1 MPDFRFEVLTVLVVL
16 LPGFLAARLEQRLT
30 TNPKQNE
37 YDKTIEALLYS
48 FFIYLTFTT
57 IFRSLPVSVKAEK
70 VGGTDTIH
78 YSIIASPFR
87 LALLPVIAVVLS
99 VLVSFASNNDYFG
112 RLFRWLGVTRRTW
125 RASTWDD
132 VFKDLGGVVQ
142 VELADGRSVLGW
154 LKFYSDTPEDRTL
167 FLERAAWVNEDGGL
181 EEIRGPGILLTKES
195 DIRQVMFLNAST
207 GEAPSV
213 NSSNGGPIP

>member
-48 FFIYLTFTT
+48 FFIYLAFTT

-70 VGGTDTIH
+70 VGGTDAIH
-78 YSIIASPFR
+78 YSIVASPLR

-142 VELADGRSVLGW
+142 VELASADNPTRGAGRGSCDRMSVC
-154 LKFYSDTPEDRTL
+154 SHRQDRTAG
-167 FLERAAWVNEDGGL
+167 RAD
-181 EEIRGPGILLTKES
+181 R
-195 DIRQVMFLNAST
+195 ST
-207 GEAPSV
+207 GKINALKGKVRQGRERPLMRD
-213 NSSNGGPIP
+213 